1 MNSSPSSNQLTRTI
15 GASVRYGVLAATG
28 LLAAAACAAVER
40 PAEPAFLIRDRSLEL
55 PTPYVAPPGNPLEHH
70 AAGFAQIMCSA
81 VFITG
86 LDADFAAE
94 NVGYFTAPYAARAKL
109 GRPVVDR
116 SARTVSVAVPGGTT
130 RVAKYLGD
138 QGCVT
143 FEPGQN
149 APRYVPHAV
158 PRRLPDPATQA
169 WPDGDAPP
177 VVAAE
182 ASATRAGLDEAKLA
196 RAIDAA
202 FAAPEGLTAA
212 FIVTW
217 HGHIIAERYAS
228 GISMHTPLESW
239 SMGKSVTA
247 ALMGVL
253 IKRGDYRLNQPAPI
267 PEWRAPD
274 DPRGKIRIAD
284 LLRMSSGLRIR
295 APYDPDYDASGPYPD
310 HLYLYTGSVNSFHY
324 AATRPLQ
331 WPPNTVGRYRNTDP
345 VLVNYLIRLAVE
357 GRGEDY
363 LSFPQRALFDK
374 IGVRTMVIETD
385 PYGDLLT
392 QGYDLAS
399 ARDWARLGN
408 LYLQDGVWEGQRILP
423 EGFVKFVS
431 TLAPAWVA
439 DDRPIYGGFFWING
453 DGELPVPK
461 DAYYMSGAGGQYTM
475 IIPSH
480 DLVVVRLGHFKGDEA
495 GSQDLNKSLA
505 LLMEAVPPHR

>member
-1 MNSSPSSNQLTRTI
+1 
-15 GASVRYGVLAATG
+15 
-28 LLAAAACAAVER
+28 
-40 PAEPAFLIRDRSLEL
+40 
-55 PTPYVAPPGNPLEHH
+55 
-70 AAGFAQIMCSA
+70 
-81 VFITG
+81 
-86 LDADFAAE
+86 
-94 NVGYFTAPYAARAKL
+94 
-109 GRPVVDR
+109 
-116 SARTVSVAVPGGTT
+116 
-130 RVAKYLGD
+130 
-138 QGCVT
+138 
-143 FEPGQN
+143 
-149 APRYVPHAV
+149 
-158 PRRLPDPATQA
+158 
-169 WPDGDAPP
+169 
-177 VVAAE
+177 
-182 ASATRAGLDEAKLA
+182 LDEAKLA

-408 LYLQDGVWEGQRILP
+408 LYLQDGVWKGQRILP